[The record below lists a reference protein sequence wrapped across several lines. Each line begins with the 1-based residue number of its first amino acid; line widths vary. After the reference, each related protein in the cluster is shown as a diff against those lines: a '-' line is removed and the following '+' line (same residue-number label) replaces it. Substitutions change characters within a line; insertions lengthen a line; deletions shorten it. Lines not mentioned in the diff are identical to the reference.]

1 METDLKQRSDLP
13 VPISP
18 RRSFFALILGLSTAL
33 PASLAFADG
42 LSGAYLAA
50 RHASYYNDY
59 KAGAEYYTK
68 ALVRDPTNSALMEN
82 ALVSFVGL
90 GEISR
95 AVPVA
100 RKMAADGTV
109 SQVSRIVLVVDLAQK
124 QEFEAL
130 IAMLEEGDTIG
141 PLVDGLTLAWAEIG
155 RGKMS
160 VALEHFD
167 EVSKAKGTRG
177 FGLYHKALA
186 LASVGDF
193 EGAERIFAGDE
204 DGPLRITVAGV
215 LAHAEILSQLTRN
228 DEALALLKTVFGD
241 ELDPRIAQMRSDM
254 EAGKVLPFSTVT
266 SPSEGLAEVFYS
278 VANALKGETDDGY
291 TLVYTR
297 MAEHLNPAHIDAI
310 LMSAGL
316 LEQLEQY
323 DLATIAYNRVPRDD
337 PSFHAAELG
346 RAAALRNA
354 GKEEA
359 AIEVLEQLA
368 KSHGDLPQV
377 HSSHGNALRQ
387 LERYAEAA
395 EAYSRALALTGE
407 PVVDDWFVYYARGIS
422 YERTDNW
429 DKANADFRLALKLKP
444 NQPQVLNYLGYSL
457 LEKNI
462 KLDEALDMIE
472 RAVSAMPN
480 DGYITDS
487 LGWALYRLRRFEE
500 AVKYMERA
508 AELTPVDP
516 IVTDH
521 LGDTLWAVGRH
532 LEARFQWRRAMSF
545 EPEDVDAKRIR
556 RKLEVGLDAVLKEE
570 GAEPLPVMAND
581 G

>member
-1 METDLKQRSDLP
+1 M
-13 VPISP
+13 PIFP
-18 RRSFFALILGLSTAL
+18 RHSIAALALGIVTVL
-33 PASLAFADG
+33 PASFATADG

-50 RHASYYNDY
+50 RHASYFNDY

-68 ALVRDPTNSALMEN
+68 ALMRDPSSAALLEN

-90 GEISR
+90 GEIKR

-100 RKMAADGTV
+100 RKMAADGIV
-109 SQVSRIVLVVDLAQK
+109 SQISRIVLLIDLAQK
-124 QEFEAL
+124 QDYDGL
-130 IAMLEEGDTIG
+130 IAMLEGGATIG
-141 PLVDGLTLAWAEIG
+141 PLVDGLAMAWAEIG

-160 VALEHFD
+160 AALEHFD
-167 EVSKAKGTRG
+167 KIAAGKGTRG

-193 EGAERIFAGDE
+193 EGAQKIFSGD
-204 DGPLRITVAGV
+204 DKGPLPVTVAGV
-215 LAHAEILSQLTRN
+215 LAHVQVLSQLERN
-228 DEALALLKTVFGD
+228 EDALDLMKQVFGD
-241 ELDPRIAQMRSDM
+241 EADPRIAKLRADL
-254 EAGKVLPFSTVT
+254 EAGKQLVFSTIT

-297 MAEHLNPAHIDAI
+297 MAEHLNPGHIDAL

-323 DLATIAYNRVPRDD
+323 DLATQAYNRVPRDD

-346 RAAALRNA
+346 RAEALRDA
-354 GKEEA
+354 GKDEA

-368 KSHGDLPQV
+368 KSHAGLASV
-377 HSSHGNALRQ
+377 HSALGNALRR
-387 LERYAEAA
+387 LERYGEAA
-395 EAYSRALALTGE
+395 EAYSHALDLLGTSVG
-407 PVVDDWFVYYARGIS
+407 DDWFLYYARGIS
-422 YERTDNW
+422 YERTDEW
-429 DKANADFRLALKLKP
+429 DKANADFRMALKLNP

-462 KLDEALDMIE
+462 KLDEALGMIE
-472 RAVSAMPN
+472 RAVAVMPN

-500 AVKYMERA
+500 AVGYMERA

-516 IVTDH
+516 IVSDH
-521 LGDTLWAVGRH
+521 LGDALWAVGRK
-532 LEARFQWRRAMSF
+532 LEAEFQWHRAMSF
-545 EPEDVDAKRIR
+545 EPEDADGVRIR
-556 RKLEVGLDAVLKEE
+556 RKLEVGLDAVLIEE

>member
-1 METDLKQRSDLP
+1 M
-13 VPISP
+13 PISL
-18 RRSFFALILGLSTAL
+18 RRSLFALALGLVTVL
-33 PASLAFADG
+33 PASFATAGG

-68 ALVRDPTNSALMEN
+68 ALIRDPSNASLMEN

-90 GEISR
+90 GQLNR

-100 RKMAADGTV
+100 RKMTADGAV
-109 SQVSRIVLVVDLAQK
+109 SQISRIVLLVDLAQK
-124 QEFEAL
+124 QDYDGV
-130 IAMLEEGDTIG
+130 IKMLDGGDTIG
-141 PLVDGLTLAWAEIG
+141 PLVDGLAMAWSEIG
-155 RGKMS
+155 RGNMS
-160 VALEHFD
+160 AGLAHFD
-167 EVSKAKGTRG
+167 EVAKAKGTRG

-193 EGAERIFAGDE
+193 EGAAEIFAGDE
-204 DGPLRITVAGV
+204 NGPLQLTVGGV
-215 LAHAEILSQLTRN
+215 LAHAEVLSQLERN
-228 DEALALLKTVFGD
+228 ADALELLMAVFGD
-241 ELDPRIAQMRSDM
+241 ELDPRVMRLRTDL
-254 EAGKVLPFSTVT
+254 EAGIMLPFNTVT
-266 SPSEGLAEVFYS
+266 NPPEGLAEVFYS
-278 VANALKGETDDGY
+278 VASALRGETDNGY

-316 LEQLEQY
+316 LEDMEQY
-323 DLATIAYNRVPRDD
+323 DLATLAYNRVGRDD

-346 RAAALRNA
+346 RAAALRKA

-359 AIEVLEQLA
+359 AIEVLEQLT
-368 KSHGDLPQV
+368 KSHGDLPSVQ
-377 HSSHGNALRQ
+377 SALGNALRQ
-387 LERYAEAA
+387 LERYNEAA
-395 EAYSRALALTGE
+395 EAYSRALELTGK
-407 PVVDDWFVYYARGIS
+407 PVADDWFLFYARGIS
-422 YERTDNW
+422 FERTDNW
-429 DKANADFRLALKLKP
+429 EKANADFRMALKLNP

-457 LEKNI
+457 LEKDI
-462 KLDEALDMIE
+462 QLDEALGMIE
-472 RAVSAMPN
+472 RAVSAVPN

-500 AVKYMERA
+500 AVTYMERA

-516 IVTDH
+516 IVSDH
-521 LGDTLWAVGRH
+521 LGDTLWAVGRR
-532 LEARFQWRRAMSF
+532 LEADFQWRRALSF
-545 EPEDVDAKRIR
+545 EPEEVDAIRIR

>member
-1 METDLKQRSDLP
+1 M
-13 VPISP
+13 PIFP
-18 RRSFFALILGLSTAL
+18 RHTFAALALGFATAL
-33 PASLAFADG
+33 PAPFAAADG

-50 RHASYYNDY
+50 RQASFYNDY
-59 KAGAEYYTK
+59 KAAAEYYTK
-68 ALVRDPTNSALMEN
+68 ALMRDPSNASLMEN

-90 GEISR
+90 GEIKR

-109 SQVSRIVLVVDLAQK
+109 SQISRIVLLVDLAQK
-124 QEFEAL
+124 QDFEAL
-130 IAMLEEGDTIG
+130 IKMLEGGDTIG
-141 PLVDGLTLAWAEIG
+141 PLVDGLAMAWAEIG

-160 VALEHFD
+160 KALEHFD
-167 EVSKAKGTRG
+167 TVSKAKGTRG

-193 EGAERIFAGDE
+193 EGAERIFAGDK
-204 DGPLRITVAGV
+204 DGPLRVTIAGV
-215 LAHAEILSQLTRN
+215 LAHVEILSQLERN
-228 DEALALLKTVFGD
+228 DDALALMQTVFGG
-241 ELDPRIAQMRSDM
+241 EQDPRIVKLRDDLK
-254 EAGKVLPFSTVT
+254 AGKRLTFSTVT

-278 VANALKGETDDGY
+278 VANVLRGETDDGY

-297 MAEHLNPAHIDAI
+297 MAEHLNPTHIDAI

-316 LEQLEQY
+316 LEKMEQY
-323 DLATIAYNRVPRDD
+323 DLATVAYNGVPRND

-346 RAAALRNA
+346 RAEALRNA
-354 GKEEA
+354 GKQEA

-368 KSHGDLPQV
+368 ESHGDLPRV
-377 HSSHGNALRQ
+377 HSSLGNALRQ

-395 EAYSRALALTGE
+395 EAYSRAIDILGE
-407 PVVDDWFVYYARGIS
+407 PIAGDWFDFYARGIS
-422 YERTDNW
+422 YERTDEW
-429 DKANADFRLALKLKP
+429 EKANADFRMALKLNP
-444 NQPQVLNYLGYSL
+444 DQPQVLNYLGYSL

-462 KLDEALDMIE
+462 QLDEALGMIE
-472 RAVSAMPN
+472 RAVAAVPN

-487 LGWALYRLRRFEE
+487 LGWALYRLRRFDE
-500 AVKYMERA
+500 AVGFMERA

-521 LGDTLWAVGRH
+521 LGDTLWAVGRQ

-545 EPEDVDAKRIR
+545 EPEEVDAARIH
-556 RKLEVGLDAVLKEE
+556 RKLEIGLDAVLKEE